1 VLLSGAGLMLKSLWV
16 MRSRVA
22 TIAPEHV
29 LTTGVNVRNIPVVD
43 QEQYVANLTTQ
54 MEAVPGVQ
62 AAAVIGGG
70 KAHLRFTGLPAPPP
84 DRQEIFDLISV
95 TPHFPAAAGVR
106 LLSGRWLTD
115 KDAAQAPH
123 VAVVSDTTA
132 RLYSDL
138 YPDSGSI
145 IGRQLDVGRESH
157 YTVVGIASHF
167 PRQMDANP
175 PPQVFVTHWQWPR
188 EGLAAVL
195 MRTSSEPMRLADSLR
210 RIVGRKPAIEMKE
223 VKTLD
228 EQMTDAI
235 APRRFQAALLAT
247 FAALALLLAI
257 VGIYGVISYDV
268 TGRTHDIGVR
278 MALGARQG
286 NVLGMVLSRA
296 TRLAGL
302 GIVLG
307 LIASL
312 GVTRLMSSLLY
323 GVKPSDP
330 FTYAAVS
337 LLLMAAAVVAA
348 YIPARRAVQ
357 IDPLVALRYE

>member
-1 VLLSGAGLMLKSLWV
+1 
-16 MRSRVA
+16 
-22 TIAPEHV
+22 
-29 LTTGVNVRNIPVVD
+29 
-43 QEQYVANLTTQ
+43 
-54 MEAVPGVQ
+54 
-62 AAAVIGGG
+62 
-70 KAHLRFTGLPAPPP
+70 
-84 DRQEIFDLISV
+84 
-95 TPHFPAAAGVR
+95 
-106 LLSGRWLTD
+106 
-115 KDAAQAPH
+115 
-123 VAVVSDTTA
+123 
-132 RLYSDL
+132 
-138 YPDSGSI
+138 
-145 IGRQLDVGRESH
+145 
-157 YTVVGIASHF
+157 
-167 PRQMDANP
+167 
-175 PPQVFVTHWQWPR
+175 
-188 EGLAAVL
+188 
-195 MRTSSEPMRLADSLR
+195 
-210 RIVGRKPAIEMKE
+210 MKE